1 MTGVE
6 DLEFRIPETWDPDW
20 FSRVFI
26 KDILR
31 FADARN
37 IEGDGITITG
47 DPSEPATATVDSV
60 SLSGL
65 DDIAENTFLGRVSAG
80 TGEVE
85 NLNTAQTTALIDLAT
100 GANKGVV
107 LRAGAVTDAD
117 SSTVSTGAADAS
129 DLATVIT
136 LANELKADL
145 AQAVSD
151 LNDTVTQL
159 NAKLAADIAAGQQ
172 LP

>member
-6 DLEFRIPETWDPDW
+6 NLEFRIPEKWDADW

-31 FADARN
+31 LADARN
-37 IEGDGITITG
+37 IEGTGITISG
-47 DPSEPATATVDSV
+47 DPSEPAAATVDSI
-60 SLSGL
+60 SLSGM
-65 DDIAENTFLGRVSAG
+65 DDIAESTFLGRVSAG

-85 NLNTAQTTALIDLAT
+85 NLTTAQTTALIDLAT
-100 GANKGVV
+100 DLDKGVV
-107 LRAGAVTDAD
+107 LKASAVTDAD

-129 DLATVIT
+129 DLTTVIT

-159 NAKLAADIAAGQQ
+159 NAKLAADTAAGQQ
-172 LP
+172 QP